1 VFHSP
6 VRACSVTV
14 AAFVLAALAGR
25 PIARAQVYSPLPVPA
40 LACWDDVR
48 LFPSLASGTF
58 DYCRSHL
65 RYVPGALECFQVVD
79 RVCLVWVP
87 GSTDW
92 TEARTTRARLPL
104 ACPDGPEPPVCR
116 RLDLQ

>member
-1 VFHSP
+1 VFQPAVST
-6 VRACSVTV
+6 RAVT
-14 AAFVLAALAGR
+14 ATAFVLAVFAGG
-25 PIARAQVYSPLPVPA
+25 PIGRAQVFAPA

-48 LFPSLASGTF
+48 LFPSLSSGNF

-92 TEARTTRARLPL
+92 TEARSTRARVSLP
-104 ACPDGPEPPVCR
+104 CPDGPEPPVCR